1 MSPAVTWRLLLTPP
15 HTGAENMALDEV
27 LMERA
32 RRTGEVVLRIYTWS
46 VPTLS
51 FGRNQT
57 TLGRYDAERIAERG
71 IALVRRP
78 TGGRTILHHRE
89 VTYSVTAPADALGPL
104 RESYA
109 RINRLLVHGLSRL
122 GVAVRVAAGSGRAP
136 RPNEAPCFDQP
147 VAGELSIG
155 ERKLAGSAQWRE
167 GAALL
172 QHGSILVA
180 DDQTA
185 VAELL
190 VGAAAP
196 PPVPATLSEAMGRT
210 PAADEVADAMFDAV
224 RAIEDATARPLELE
238 AALSG
243 MVHTMRSKYVDDAW
257 TWRR

>member
-1 MSPAVTWRLLLTPP
+1 VTWRLLLTPP
-15 HTGAENMALDEV
+15 LSGAENMALDEA

-32 RRTGEVVLRIYTWS
+32 RDTGEAVLRIYTWS

-57 TLGRYDAERIAERG
+57 TRGRYDPERIARRG

-89 VTYSVTAPADALGPL
+89 VTYSVTAPAEALGSL

-109 RINRLLVHGLSRL
+109 RINRLLVYGLSRL
-122 GVAVRVAAGSGRAP
+122 GVDARVVAGTGRAP
-136 RPNEAPCFDQP
+136 RPTEAPCFDQP
-147 VAGELSIG
+147 VAGELSVDG
-155 ERKLAGSAQWRE
+155 RKLAGSAQWRD
-167 GAALL
+167 GGALL

-190 VGAAAP
+190 VGEATP
-196 PPVPATLSEAMGRT
+196 PPPPATLSEAMGRT
-210 PAADEVADAMFDAV
+210 PDPDEVAQVMFEAV
-224 RAIEDATARPLELE
+224 QRIEDAAASSLELD
-238 AALSG
+238 ATLSG
-243 MVHTMRSKYVDDAW
+243 MVHTTRSKYVDDAW